1 MAIMTFML
9 THGLPA
15 KIEGGDAT
23 HYFEVGLRELTTGDI
38 LDARQAA
45 ERVVMLNGQAVSYC
59 SDATLGLELMCRQVE
74 FIGEVKGPLTA
85 NMVRKLH
92 PDDFRLINDKAA
104 ELDQLM
110 MQELEKR
117 GRD

>member
-9 THGLPA
+9 KHGLPV
-15 KIEGGDAT
+15 KVEGGDAT
-23 HYFEVGLRELTTGDI
+23 HYFEVGLRELSTGDI

-45 ERVVMLNGQAVSYC
+45 ERVVMLNGKAVSYC
-59 SDATLGLELMCRQVE
+59 SDATIGIELLCRQVE
-74 FIGEVKGPLTA
+74 FIGEIRGPLTQG
-85 NMVRKLH
+85 MIRKLH
-92 PDDFRLINDKAA
+92 PDDFQLVNAKAA

-110 MQELEKR
+110 MQELEGR

>member
-9 THGLPA
+9 KHGLPI
-15 KIEGGDAT
+15 KVEGGDAT
-23 HYFEVGLRELTTGDI
+23 HYFEVGLRELSTGDI

-45 ERVVMLNGQAVSYC
+45 ERVVMLNGQAVAYC
-59 SDATLGLELMCRQVE
+59 SDATLGLELLCRQVE
-74 FIGEVKGPLTA
+74 YIGDIQGPLTA

-92 PDDFRLINDKAA
+92 PDDFQLINDKAV
-104 ELDQLM
+104 ELDKLM
-110 MQELEKR
+110 MQELEAR